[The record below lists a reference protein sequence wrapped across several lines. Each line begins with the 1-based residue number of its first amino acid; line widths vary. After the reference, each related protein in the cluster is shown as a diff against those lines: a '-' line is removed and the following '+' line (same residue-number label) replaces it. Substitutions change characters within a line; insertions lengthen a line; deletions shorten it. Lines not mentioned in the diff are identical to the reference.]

1 MNQPEAEHHPGPVQ
15 NPAKA
20 PPKTEGYESLRRRL
34 GHRKFVHP
42 DLEALNETE
51 PQAPKEPAAPEHP
64 AGSVALPGAAEDL
77 RLQEPKGEPGEKTGR
92 AGRDKKNWEKAG
104 AQHDGKPKVELVAE
118 LSANHKQ
125 DLDLALQ
132 TLRAMAEAGADAIK
146 LQSYD
151 AQSLTLPLQQVPFI
165 IEHSAANP
173 SPWDG
178 QSLYALYEGAAMP
191 WAWHK
196 PLYTLAASLGL
207 PIFSTPFC
215 LRGVDFLEQL
225 ETPRYKIASFEIGH
239 LELVRRVAATGKP
252 IIASLGI
259 AGFADIERFLD
270 ACAAEGNGDITLLQ
284 CTSAYPASAAQ
295 ANLAMLPHL
304 KATFGCRVGLS
315 DHTLGWTVAVA
326 AVALGAELIEKHF
339 ILSRDLGGPD
349 ASFSMEPGEFAAM
362 VREVRVAEAA
372 LGRVDYRLSE
382 AKRTARRFGRAIF
395 ALRDLREGETL
406 QREDLAVLRPC
417 PANAIPAWELEK
429 LPGRRLRCAL
439 AYGTALEWHMLTRG

>member
-1 MNQPEAEHHPGPVQ
+1 MNPEIEEEGRAQEPP
-15 NPAKA
+15 KA
-20 PPKTEGYESLRRRL
+20 PPKTEGYERLRQRL

-42 DLEALNETE
+42 EHQIIKE
-51 PQAPKEPAAPEHP
+51 APKKQ
-64 AGSVALPGAAEDL
+64 L
-77 RLQEPKGEPGEKTGR
+77 LQEQAFDNASLPEAEQNVNPERNPTKRQESTLQNGANEKTSANTEQKGS
-92 AGRDKKNWEKAG
+92 E
-104 AQHDGKPKVELVAE
+104 QKVELVAE
-118 LSANHKQ
+118 LSANHRQ

-151 AQSLTLPLQQVPFI
+151 AQSLTLPLQQAPFI
-165 IEHSAANP
+165 IENSAVNP
-173 SPWDG
+173 TPWDG
-178 QSLYALYEGAAMP
+178 QSLYALYEEAAMP

-196 PLYTLAASLGL
+196 PLYTLSASLGL

-259 AGFADIERFLD
+259 ASFADIERFLD
-270 ACAAEGNGDITLLQ
+270 ACAAEGNSDITLLQ

-304 KATFGCRVGLS
+304 RSTFGCRVGLS
-315 DHTLGWTVAVA
+315 DHTMGWTVAVA
-326 AVALGAELIEKHF
+326 AVALGAQLIEKHF
-339 ILSRDLGGPD
+339 ILSRELGGPD
-349 ASFSMEPGEFAAM
+349 ASFSMEPAEFAAM

-372 LGRVDYRLSE
+372 LGQVDYRLSDTKQ
-382 AKRTARRFGRAIF
+382 AARRFGRAIF

-417 PANAIPAWELEK
+417 PTNAIPAWELEK
-429 LPGRRLRCAL
+429 LPGCRLRCAVG
-439 AYGTALEWHMLTRG
+439 YGSALEWHMLL